1 MLTTVTKVQSRY
13 PDCDRMGIVHHA
25 VYPLWMEEARME
37 WLTRAGIPFAL
48 SQELGLNPTMVEL
61 SIRYLAPAGYPQTV
75 SIETRPGLVAPK
87 KLELLYTLRDEAGKT
102 LSEGRSFHIWTG
114 RDNRSCDMEEA
125 FPKIY
130 ARLLKAAEK
139 EEDPA

>member
-1 MLTTVTKVQSRY
+1 MLSTLTSVQSRY

-37 WLTRAGIPFAL
+37 WLTRAGLPFSL
-48 SQELGLNPTMVEL
+48 SQELGLNPTMVGL
-61 SIRYLAPAGYPQTV
+61 SIRYLAPATYPQTV
-75 SIETRPGLVAPK
+75 MIETRPGLVAPK

-114 RDNRSCDMEEA
+114 QDNHGCDVEKNYPE
-125 FPKIY
+125 IY
-130 ARLLKAAEK
+130 SRLLRTME
-139 EEDPA
+139 